1 MALAQTQ
8 RLFSFDSPLGPNKL
22 LVNSFGG
29 SEHISELFSFQ
40 LELVSEDFNIDW
52 DQIIDRNV
60 TVGIRQKDSVSFRYF
75 NGYINNFEPMRH
87 EGRFAYYSAEMVP
100 WLWYLTQCQDH
111 LIYQEK
117 TVPQVLE
124 LIFQKL
130 GFRDY
135 EIKKLGDRHQPWINC
150 CQYAENAFVFV
161 SRIMEAEGIY
171 YWFKHEQGKHT
182 MIIADTAAS
191 ALPVP
196 YQSTMKY
203 EHETGNM
210 ARTEDTIFNLNMKK
224 VIKPNQYAHKD
235 YNFLIP
241 GRQLYFKGPMNQFM
255 GSNKPLEWFDYPA
268 DIDWPADAPDW
279 GDLRKEEIAADRVTV
294 TGNGN
299 CRSMAPGYRFDLVQ
313 HDRADLDLNYLI
325 TKVTHHGHEGSLAA
339 GSDAAE
345 ATYENSFSCIPSSI
359 QYRPG
364 RKTEPPNIG
373 SMQTAT
379 VVGPKGEEIYTDEYA
394 RVKVHFHWDRR
405 PADENSSCW
414 IRVMQPIAGPG
425 FGHIWLPRVGQEVVV
440 QFLEGDPDRPVI
452 TGCLYNH
459 VNHPPY
465 TPVPK
470 FKDWSGIK
478 TRSTKQGKS
487 TEFNELRFVDTKGDE
502 LYVMHAQKDMQITVE
517 NDTIEV
523 VDRDRTLQVKRNQ
536 TEMVQADKHNTV
548 KGNFN
553 EDIQGQMS
561 INVQKDVNEKAA
573 GNFLLQ
579 AGGEVHIKAGVRIVL
594 EAPNITFI
602 GTGGFIDCT
611 ALGIAI
617 QGTNVWLNCGIGSPT
632 GAMGAMP
639 QLPNIPSLPAGFSM
653 STLANMPNLPTM
665 VSSLTS
671 SVTGAVSGAVS
682 GVTGAVSGAVS
693 SVTGAVSGAISG
705 AAGAVSGAVSGVT
718 GAVSGAVSGVTGA
731 VGSAV
736 SGATGAVSGAVSGV
750 TGAVSGAT
758 GAVSGAVSGVTGA
771 VSGAVSGVTGAAS
784 SGLSSLQSSLASNP
798 FVAPGTFSGELGSL
812 SGQTPDLNSIVE
824 GPLAGMSGAGVP
836 SQGPGST
843 GATSSG
849 ASQDGDITE
858 VLDALDEMDP
868 SGQGSGPGSGGAGS
882 VP

>member
-52 DQIIDRNV
+52 DTIIDRNV
-60 TVGIRQKDSVSFRYF
+60 TVGIRQKDGVSFRYF
-75 NGYINNFEPMRH
+75 NGYINTFEPTRH
-87 EGRFAYYSAEMVP
+87 DGRFAYYSATMVP
-100 WLWYLTQCQDH
+100 WLWYLTQCQNH
-111 LIYQEK
+111 VIYQEK
-117 TVPQVLE
+117 TVPQVIE
-124 LIFQKL
+124 AVFQAL

-171 YWFKHEQGKHT
+171 YWFRHEQGKHT
-182 MIIADTAAS
+182 MVIADNTAS

-203 EHETGNM
+203 EHETGNVT
-210 ARTEDTIFNLNMKK
+210 RTEDTIFDLNMQK

-241 GRQLYFKGPMNQFM
+241 GRQLYFNGPMNQFM

-268 DIDWPADAPDW
+268 DIDWPADASDW

-294 TGNGN
+294 TGGGN
-299 CRSMAPGYRFDLVQ
+299 CRSMMPGYRFDLVQ
-313 HDRADLDLNYLI
+313 HDRSDLDLNYLI
-325 TKVTHHGHEGSLAA
+325 VKVTHHGHEGSLAA
-339 GSDAAE
+339 GTDANE
-345 ATYENSFSCIPSSI
+345 ATYDNSFSCIPSST
-359 QYRPG
+359 QYRPT
-364 RKTEPPNIG
+364 RKTDTPNIG

-379 VVGPKGEEIYTDEYA
+379 VVGPKGEEIYTDDYA

-405 PADENSSCW
+405 PPDENSSCW

-425 FGHIWLPRVGQEVVV
+425 FGHIWIPRVGQEVVV

-478 TRSTKQGKS
+478 TRSTKKGKP
-487 TEFNELRFVDTKGDE
+487 TEFNELRFVDTKGSE

-517 NDTIEV
+517 NDTIEL

-536 TEMVQADKHNTV
+536 TEMVEGDKHNTV

-553 EDIQGQMS
+553 EDIQGEMS
-561 INVQKDVNEKAA
+561 INVQKNVNEKAA
-573 GNFLLQ
+573 GNFLLE
-579 AGGEVHIKAGVRIVL
+579 AGGEVHIKAGARIVL

-602 GTGGFIDCT
+602 GNGSFIDCS
-611 ALGIAI
+611 ALGISI
-617 QGTNVWLNCGIGSPT
+617 QGPNVFLNCGLGLPT
-632 GAMGAMP
+632 GAFGAMP
-639 QLPNIPSLPAGFSM
+639 QLPNIPSLPAGFNMSM
-653 STLANMPNLPTM
+653 LANMPNLPTM

-671 SVTGAVSGAVS
+671 V
-682 GVTGAVSGAVS
+682 
-693 SVTGAVSGAISG
+693 
-705 AAGAVSGAVSGVT
+705 AAGGLGGAL
-718 GAVSGAVSGVTGA
+718 
-731 VGSAV
+731 GSALGG
-736 SGATGAVSGAVSGV
+736 GAGGLGGALGSALGGGGGGLGGALGD
-750 TGAVSGAT
+750 TLGG
-758 GAVSGAVSGVTGA
+758 GG
-771 VSGAVSGVTGAAS
+771 
-784 SGLSSLQSSLASNP
+784 SGLGGALGSALASNP
-798 FVAPGTFSGELGSL
+798 FVAPGTFSGELGA
-812 SGQTPDLNSIVE
+812 SGGQIPDLGSIVE
-824 GPLAGMSGAGVP
+824 GPIPGLPSGMMSGMPQTPTGVSGMSQDPTDSGNLQADEQQYSE
-836 SQGPGST
+836 SQPG
-843 GATSSG
+843 
-849 ASQDGDITE
+849 
-858 VLDALDEMDP
+858 P
-868 SGQGSGPGSGGAGS
+868 SGPISGPDGGGGEGLG
-882 VP
+882 